1 MSKLKLSKRTKQEI
15 ASFCEEQG
23 ITEFSLFGS
32 SAEGGFSKKS
42 DVDVLIGFPPGE
54 FCDMRRLIEI
64 QIALEKIFD
73 RDVDV
78 LRKHTLMKHKNPY
91 FKKSVLDSTKVV
103 YAKE

>member
-1 MSKLKLSKRTKQEI
+1 
-15 ASFCEEQG
+15 
-23 ITEFSLFGS
+23 
-32 SAEGGFSKKS
+32 
-42 DVDVLIGFPPGE
+42 
-54 FCDMRRLIEI
+54 MRRLIDI